1 MKAGEEGSTL
11 AQRTARARGGEISGE
26 HRSDTPRGPS
36 VPWMA
41 PSEIGLAPC
50 EAYSPTYLAQAL
62 PDTIRLLRKR
72 GAWEMNDHEDIAAQG
87 ERVRKILSLVKC
99 LLTGEYP
106 RPSTPERLLCFLS
119 RAYWHPAASTH
130 GTRALFARAAP
141 HARGI
146 AGPRRARFDPVPARP
161 IDPRSTP
168 GGRATRPR
176 VTARGSP
183 RALPPLHPVESP
195 QPELRETLT
204 DSPLP
209 RPFPIPTAKKVKS
222 DSEPSEVVPDV
233 FLGSIGA
240 AHNREVLQRLN
251 ITHVLTVAGGFE
263 PKFPSEFTYECVD
276 VKDVPEERLC
286 VHFDRCLKFIAKCLL
301 DRGRVLVHCFAGK
314 SRSATICAAYVMA
327 TEGWTLDE
335 ALKAIG
341 DARPAAAPNH
351 GFMTQLASFE
361 RELVKARTEGRLL
374 GRVQLDARR
383 AASSE
388 EGGGSPMGGSD
399 GEVGTD

>member
-119 RAYWHPAASTH
+119 RAYWHPRPRHMGDAGAFRAGRASCPRH
-130 GTRALFARAAP
+130 RRPAARAFRSRSRASDRP
-141 HARGI
+141 STD
-146 AGPRRARFDPVPARP
+146 PRRSRDPAARN
-161 IDPRSTP
+161 
-168 GGRATRPR
+168 RPR
-176 VTARGSP
+176 LP
-183 RALPPLHPVESP
+183 RALPPIHPVESP

-209 RPFPIPTAKKVKS
+209 LPSNPNSQEGQVRQRAVRGCPRRIPRLHRRGAQPRGPTTPEHHPRPHRRRRLRAQISLRVY
-222 DSEPSEVVPDV
+222 VRV
-233 FLGSIGA
+233 
-240 AHNREVLQRLN
+240 RRRQRR
-251 ITHVLTVAGGFE
+251 AGGTTVR
-263 PKFPSEFTYECVD
+263 PLRS
-276 VKDVPEERLC
+276 VPQ
-286 VHFDRCLKFIAKCLL
+286 VHRQVPVGRGQGAGALL
-301 DRGRVLVHCFAGK
+301 RG
-314 SRSATICAAYVMA
+314 
-327 TEGWTLDE
+327 
-335 ALKAIG
+335 
-341 DARPAAAPNH
+341 
-351 GFMTQLASFE
+351 
-361 RELVKARTEGRLL
+361 
-374 GRVQLDARR
+374 
-383 AASSE
+383 
-388 EGGGSPMGGSD
+388 
-399 GEVGTD
+399 

>member
-1 MKAGEEGSTL
+1 MWRAVRVHSGSSLRSRSASRAGKQVSGSRGNRFGRGSFLRDAAGDSGPSQRRPRTGTIVKAGEEGSTL
-11 AQRTARARGGEISGE
+11 ARRTARARRGEISGE

-161 IDPRSTP
+161 IDPRPTP

-183 RALPPLHPVESP
+183 RALPPIESP
-195 QPELRETLT
+195 QPE
-204 DSPLP
+204 
-209 RPFPIPTAKKVKS
+209 
-222 DSEPSEVVPDV
+222 
-233 FLGSIGA
+233 
-240 AHNREVLQRLN
+240 
-251 ITHVLTVAGGFE
+251 
-263 PKFPSEFTYECVD
+263 
-276 VKDVPEERLC
+276 
-286 VHFDRCLKFIAKCLL
+286 
-301 DRGRVLVHCFAGK
+301 
-314 SRSATICAAYVMA
+314 
-327 TEGWTLDE
+327 
-335 ALKAIG
+335 
-341 DARPAAAPNH
+341 
-351 GFMTQLASFE
+351 
-361 RELVKARTEGRLL
+361 
-374 GRVQLDARR
+374 
-383 AASSE
+383 
-388 EGGGSPMGGSD
+388 
-399 GEVGTD
+399 

>member
-11 AQRTARARGGEISGE
+11 ARRTARARGGEISGE

-99 LLTGEYP
+99 LLT
-106 RPSTPERLLCFLS
+106 
-119 RAYWHPAASTH
+119 
-130 GTRALFARAAP
+130 
-141 HARGI
+141 
-146 AGPRRARFDPVPARP
+146 
-161 IDPRSTP
+161 
-168 GGRATRPR
+168 
-176 VTARGSP
+176 
-183 RALPPLHPVESP
+183 
-195 QPELRETLT
+195 
-204 DSPLP
+204 
-209 RPFPIPTAKKVKS
+209 AKKVKS

-240 AHNREVLQRLN
+240 AHNREVLNRLN

-301 DRGRVLVHCFAGK
+301 DGGRVLVHCFAGK

-361 RELVKARTEGRLL
+361 RELMKARTEGRLL

-399 GEVGTD
+399 GEVGTN

>member
-1 MKAGEEGSTL
+1 VKAGEEGSTL
-11 AQRTARARGGEISGE
+11 ARRTARARGGEISGE

-99 LLTGEYP
+99 LLT
-106 RPSTPERLLCFLS
+106 
-119 RAYWHPAASTH
+119 
-130 GTRALFARAAP
+130 
-141 HARGI
+141 
-146 AGPRRARFDPVPARP
+146 
-161 IDPRSTP
+161 
-168 GGRATRPR
+168 
-176 VTARGSP
+176 
-183 RALPPLHPVESP
+183 
-195 QPELRETLT
+195 
-204 DSPLP
+204 
-209 RPFPIPTAKKVKS
+209 AKKVKS

-301 DRGRVLVHCFAGK
+301 DGGRVLVHCFAGK

-327 TEGWTLDE
+327 TEGWTLE
-335 ALKAIG
+335 QALKAIG

>member
-1 MKAGEEGSTL
+1 VKAGEEGSTL
-11 AQRTARARGGEISGE
+11 ARRTARARRGEISGE

-99 LLTGEYP
+99 LLT
-106 RPSTPERLLCFLS
+106 
-119 RAYWHPAASTH
+119 
-130 GTRALFARAAP
+130 
-141 HARGI
+141 
-146 AGPRRARFDPVPARP
+146 
-161 IDPRSTP
+161 
-168 GGRATRPR
+168 
-176 VTARGSP
+176 
-183 RALPPLHPVESP
+183 
-195 QPELRETLT
+195 
-204 DSPLP
+204 
-209 RPFPIPTAKKVKS
+209 AKKVKS

-263 PKFPSEFTYECVD
+263 PKFPSELTYECVD

-301 DRGRVLVHCFAGK
+301 DGGRVLVHCFAGK

-361 RELVKARTEGRLL
+361 RELMKARTEGRLL

>member
-11 AQRTARARGGEISGE
+11 ARRTARARGGEISGE

-99 LLTGEYP
+99 LLT
-106 RPSTPERLLCFLS
+106 
-119 RAYWHPAASTH
+119 
-130 GTRALFARAAP
+130 
-141 HARGI
+141 
-146 AGPRRARFDPVPARP
+146 
-161 IDPRSTP
+161 
-168 GGRATRPR
+168 
-176 VTARGSP
+176 
-183 RALPPLHPVESP
+183 
-195 QPELRETLT
+195 
-204 DSPLP
+204 
-209 RPFPIPTAKKVKS
+209 AKKVKS

-301 DRGRVLVHCFAGK
+301 DGGRVLVHCFAGK

-399 GEVGTD
+399 GEVGTN

>member
-11 AQRTARARGGEISGE
+11 ARRTARARRGEISGE

-99 LLTGEYP
+99 LL
-106 RPSTPERLLCFLS
+106 
-119 RAYWHPAASTH
+119 
-130 GTRALFARAAP
+130 
-141 HARGI
+141 
-146 AGPRRARFDPVPARP
+146 
-161 IDPRSTP
+161 
-168 GGRATRPR
+168 
-176 VTARGSP
+176 
-183 RALPPLHPVESP
+183 
-195 QPELRETLT
+195 
-204 DSPLP
+204 
-209 RPFPIPTAKKVKS
+209 TAKKVKS

-301 DRGRVLVHCFAGK
+301 DGGRVLVHCFAGK

-327 TEGWTLDE
+327 TEGWTLE
-335 ALKAIG
+335 QALKAIG

-399 GEVGTD
+399 GEVGTN

>member
-11 AQRTARARGGEISGE
+11 ARRTARARGGEISGE

-99 LLTGEYP
+99 LLT
-106 RPSTPERLLCFLS
+106 
-119 RAYWHPAASTH
+119 
-130 GTRALFARAAP
+130 
-141 HARGI
+141 
-146 AGPRRARFDPVPARP
+146 
-161 IDPRSTP
+161 
-168 GGRATRPR
+168 
-176 VTARGSP
+176 
-183 RALPPLHPVESP
+183 
-195 QPELRETLT
+195 
-204 DSPLP
+204 
-209 RPFPIPTAKKVKS
+209 AKKVKS

-301 DRGRVLVHCFAGK
+301 DGGRVLVHCFAGK

-327 TEGWTLDE
+327 TEGWTLAE

-388 EGGGSPMGGSD
+388 EGGGSPLGGSD

>member
-1 MKAGEEGSTL
+1 MWRAVRVHSGSSLRSRSASRAGKQVSGSRGNRFGRGAFVRDAAGDSGASQRRPRTGTIVKAGEEGSTL
-11 AQRTARARGGEISGE
+11 TRRTARARGGEISGE

-183 RALPPLHPVESP
+183 APSRPSTPL
-195 QPELRETLT
+195 R
-204 DSPLP
+204 
-209 RPFPIPTAKKVKS
+209 
-222 DSEPSEVVPDV
+222 
-233 FLGSIGA
+233 
-240 AHNREVLQRLN
+240 AHNLS
-251 ITHVLTVAGGFE
+251 F
-263 PKFPSEFTYECVD
+263 
-276 VKDVPEERLC
+276 VKL
-286 VHFDRCLKFIAKCLL
+286 
-301 DRGRVLVHCFAGK
+301 
-314 SRSATICAAYVMA
+314 
-327 TEGWTLDE
+327 
-335 ALKAIG
+335 
-341 DARPAAAPNH
+341 
-351 GFMTQLASFE
+351 
-361 RELVKARTEGRLL
+361 
-374 GRVQLDARR
+374 
-383 AASSE
+383 
-388 EGGGSPMGGSD
+388 
-399 GEVGTD
+399 

>member
-11 AQRTARARGGEISGE
+11 AWRTARARGGEISGE

-146 AGPRRARFDPVPARP
+146 AGPRRARSDPVPARP
-161 IDPRSTP
+161 IDPRPTP

-183 RALPPLHPVESP
+183 APSRPSTPL
-195 QPELRETLT
+195 R
-204 DSPLP
+204 
-209 RPFPIPTAKKVKS
+209 K
-222 DSEPSEVVPDV
+222 
-233 FLGSIGA
+233 
-240 AHNREVLQRLN
+240 AHNLS
-251 ITHVLTVAGGFE
+251 F
-263 PKFPSEFTYECVD
+263 
-276 VKDVPEERLC
+276 VKL
-286 VHFDRCLKFIAKCLL
+286 
-301 DRGRVLVHCFAGK
+301 
-314 SRSATICAAYVMA
+314 
-327 TEGWTLDE
+327 
-335 ALKAIG
+335 
-341 DARPAAAPNH
+341 
-351 GFMTQLASFE
+351 
-361 RELVKARTEGRLL
+361 
-374 GRVQLDARR
+374 
-383 AASSE
+383 
-388 EGGGSPMGGSD
+388 
-399 GEVGTD
+399 

>member
-11 AQRTARARGGEISGE
+11 TRRTARARGGEISGE
-26 HRSDTPRGPS
+26 HCSDTPRGPS

-99 LLTGEYP
+99 LLT
-106 RPSTPERLLCFLS
+106 
-119 RAYWHPAASTH
+119 
-130 GTRALFARAAP
+130 
-141 HARGI
+141 
-146 AGPRRARFDPVPARP
+146 
-161 IDPRSTP
+161 
-168 GGRATRPR
+168 
-176 VTARGSP
+176 
-183 RALPPLHPVESP
+183 
-195 QPELRETLT
+195 
-204 DSPLP
+204 
-209 RPFPIPTAKKVKS
+209 AKKVKS

-263 PKFPSEFTYECVD
+263 PKFPSEFKYECVD

-301 DRGRVLVHCFAGK
+301 DGGRVLVHCFAGK

-327 TEGWTLDE
+327 TEGWTLE
-335 ALKAIG
+335 QALKAIG

>member
-11 AQRTARARGGEISGE
+11 TRRTARARGGEISGE

-146 AGPRRARFDPVPARP
+146 AGPRRPRFDPVPARP

-176 VTARGSP
+176 GTARGSP
-183 RALPPLHPVESP
+183 RALPPIHPVKKSP

-204 DSPLP
+204 DSSLP
-209 RPFPIPTAKKVKS
+209 RPSNPNSQEGQVRQRAVRGCPRRIP
-222 DSEPSEVVPDV
+222 
-233 FLGSIGA
+233 
-240 AHNREVLQRLN
+240 RL
-251 ITHVLTVAGGFE
+251 H
-263 PKFPSEFTYECVD
+263 
-276 VKDVPEERLC
+276 R
-286 VHFDRCLKFIAKCLL
+286 
-301 DRGRVLVHCFAGK
+301 
-314 SRSATICAAYVMA
+314 
-327 TEGWTLDE
+327 
-335 ALKAIG
+335 
-341 DARPAAAPNH
+341 
-351 GFMTQLASFE
+351 
-361 RELVKARTEGRLL
+361 
-374 GRVQLDARR
+374 RR
-383 AASSE
+383 AQPRGPTTPEHHPRPHRRRRLRAQVSLR
-388 EGGGSPMGGSD
+388 
-399 GEVGTD
+399 VYVRVRRR

>member
-11 AQRTARARGGEISGE
+11 ARRTARARRGEISGE

-183 RALPPLHPVESP
+183 RALPPIHPVKKSP

-204 DSPLP
+204 DSSLP
-209 RPFPIPTAKKVKS
+209 RPSNPNSQEGQVRQRAVRGCPRRIPRLHRRRAQPRGPTTPEHHPRPHRRRRLRAQVS
-222 DSEPSEVVPDV
+222 LRVQVRV
-233 FLGSIGA
+233 RR
-240 AHNREVLQRLN
+240 RERR
-251 ITHVLTVAGGFE
+251 AGGTTVR
-263 PKFPSEFTYECVD
+263 PLRS
-276 VKDVPEERLC
+276 VPQ
-286 VHFDRCLKFIAKCLL
+286 VHRQVPVGRGQGAGALL
-301 DRGRVLVHCFAGK
+301 RG
-314 SRSATICAAYVMA
+314 
-327 TEGWTLDE
+327 
-335 ALKAIG
+335 
-341 DARPAAAPNH
+341 
-351 GFMTQLASFE
+351 
-361 RELVKARTEGRLL
+361 
-374 GRVQLDARR
+374 
-383 AASSE
+383 
-388 EGGGSPMGGSD
+388 
-399 GEVGTD
+399 